1 MLIDPPALGDISQ
14 AISEAMAPAFLLA
27 AISGFLSLMAMRL
40 SRIQDRIRSSS
51 NLDNDA
57 NRLDTSSLEA
67 RAGAINMCMFQ
78 LMCSAM
84 CVVLY
89 IILVFATT
97 ILSLHYE
104 KLILNVFLIA
114 LILLLSALI
123 LGAREVWL
131 LRKATY

>member
-1 MLIDPPALGDISQ
+1 
-14 AISEAMAPAFLLA
+14 
-27 AISGFLSLMAMRL
+27 
-40 SRIQDRIRSSS
+40 
-51 NLDNDA
+51 
-57 NRLDTSSLEA
+57 
-67 RAGAINMCMFQ
+67 MCMFR

-123 LGAREVWL
+123 LGGSG
-131 LRKATY
+131 KSGC